1 MNTEIKKSAKSVSNN
16 SSVQLSAYTIADN
29 CTDIT
34 DLQDGIDEILA
45 AIQVYKGKER
55 KVPSF
60 FYHRLLKLENKLKKK
75 QSAKLVALSVTIR
88 IKVDLPVL
96 ELAIKQCLSTH
107 ISPTKVNIIATIK
120 NMVSEQGR
128 SILQSSVKTSS
139 IQTDINTI
147 NYSRVLTELRQEFN
161 L

>member
-1 MNTEIKKSAKSVSNN
+1 MNTKIKKSTKSISNN
-16 SSVQLSAYTIADN
+16 SNIQLSAYTIADN

-55 KVPSF
+55 KIPSF

-75 QSAKLVALSVTIR
+75 QSAKLVTLSVTIR

-96 ELAIKQCLSTH
+96 ELAIKQCLSAH
-107 ISPTKVNIIATIK
+107 IPPTKINIMATIK
-120 NMVSEQGR
+120 DMVSEQGR
-128 SILQSSVKTSS
+128 SILQSSEKISN
-139 IQTDINTI
+139 IQTDINLI
-147 NYSRVLTELRQEFN
+147 SYSRVLTELRREFN